1 MYFTKLLG
9 LIICHNCFV
18 LVMNEHCFEW
28 VDLVRYKD
36 GNNEGDAYA
45 FLNRRLSIVGAP

>member
-1 MYFTKLLG
+1 MHFTKLFN

-18 LVMNEHCFEW
+18 LVMIEHCFEW
-28 VDLVRYKD
+28 IDLVPYKD
-36 GNNEGDAYA
+36 RNNEGDIYA